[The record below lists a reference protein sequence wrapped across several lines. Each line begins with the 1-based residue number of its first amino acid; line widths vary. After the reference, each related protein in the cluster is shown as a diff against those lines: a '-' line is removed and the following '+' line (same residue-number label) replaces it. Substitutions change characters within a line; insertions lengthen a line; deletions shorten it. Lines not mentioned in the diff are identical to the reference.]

1 MAMSRTRRGKI
12 AKLPADLRMEV
23 NRRLHDGQPGGQILP
38 WLNNHARVRPILEA
52 QFQGQA
58 VNDQNLT
65 EWRQGGYLDW
75 LEERERLD
83 ALKELSLFA
92 GDAVKAGGSLADGA
106 AAVAAGR
113 LISAIEGSDDDQ
125 LLKISSAI
133 ASLRG
138 GDAEVKRVKLLE
150 ERVKQ
155 SGRKLAFDETR
166 WRMRT
171 VELVMEH
178 LKDAETL
185 RIVSQAGLDNDAKTQ
200 LLGKRLFG
208 EDW

>member
-1 MAMSRTRRGKI
+1 MAEREKKAARLAFSEAHQAFSAAVAAMGGHPYNLLH
-12 AKLPADLRMEV
+12 AADRDQ
-23 NRRLHDGQPGGQILP
+23 RLD
-38 WLNNHARVRPILEA
+38 
-52 QFQGQA
+52 A
-58 VNDQNLT
+58 VS
-65 EWRQGGYLDW
+65 
-75 LEERERLD
+75 ERLD

-92 GDAVKAGGSLADGA
+92 GDAVRAGGSLADGA

-113 LISAIEGSDDDQ
+113 LIAAIDGSDDEQ

-138 GDAEVKRVKLLE
+138 GDSEVKRVKLME
-150 ERVKQ
+150 QKVKQ
-155 SGRKLAFDETR
+155 NERKLAFEEKR

-171 VELVMEH
+171 AEIVLAQ
-178 LKDAETL
+178 LKDSETMRL
-185 RIVSQAGLDNDAKTQ
+185 VAQPGLDNDAKIQ

>member
-1 MAMSRTRRGKI
+1 MARARRGKI

-23 NRRLHDGQPGGQILP
+23 NRRLHDGQPANQIMP
-38 WLNNHARVRPILEA
+38 WLNSHDRVRPILDT
-52 QFQGQA
+52 QFKGENI
-58 VNDQNLT
+58 NDQNLT
-65 EWRQGGYLDW
+65 EWRQGGFMDW
-75 LEERERLD
+75 LDERERLD

-92 GDAVKAGGSLADGA
+92 GEAVKSGGSLADGA

-113 LISAIEGSDDDQ
+113 LISAIEGADDEQ
-125 LLKISSAI
+125 LLKISAAI

-138 GDAEVKRVKLLE
+138 GDADIKRVQLLE

-155 SGRKLAFDETR
+155 TGRKLEFDEKR

-171 VELVMEH
+171 VELVMEY
-178 LKDAETL
+178 LSDAESM
-185 RIVSQAGLDNDAKTQ
+185 RAISQGGLDNDAKTQ
-200 LLGKRLFG
+200 LIGKRLFG

>member
-1 MAMSRTRRGKI
+1 MSRARRGKI
-12 AKLPADLRMEV
+12 AKLPADLRAEV
-23 NRRLHDGQPGGQILP
+23 NLRLHDGQPASQILP
-38 WLNNHARVRPILEA
+38 WLNNLPRVRTILAA
-52 QFQGQA
+52 QFEGA
-58 VNDQNLT
+58 DINDQNLT

-75 LEERERLD
+75 TEERERLD

-113 LISAIEGSDDDQ
+113 LIAAIDGSDDEQ

-138 GDAEVKRVKLLE
+138 GDSEVKRVKLME
-150 ERVKQ
+150 QKVKQ
-155 SGRKLAFDETR
+155 DERKLVFEEKR

-171 VELVMEH
+171 VELIMAH
-178 LKDAETL
+178 LQDSETL
-185 RIVSQAGLDNDAKTQ
+185 RLMSQPGLDNDAKTQ

>member
-1 MAMSRTRRGKI
+1 MSRARRGKI
-12 AKLPADLRMEV
+12 AKLPADLRAEV
-23 NRRLHDGQPGGQILP
+23 NQRLHDGQPAGQILP
-38 WLNNHARVRPILEA
+38 WLNNHARARNILAA
-52 QFQGQA
+52 QFAGA
-58 VNDQNLT
+58 DINDQNLT

-75 LEERERLD
+75 IEERERLD

-113 LISAIEGSDDDQ
+113 LISAIDGSDDEQ

-150 ERVKQ
+150 QKVKQ
-155 SGRKLAFDETR
+155 DERKLAFEEKR
-166 WRMRT
+166 WHMRT

-178 LKDAETL
+178 LRDTQTMQ
-185 RIVSQAGLDNDAKTQ
+185 IVSQPGLDNDAKIQ

>member
-1 MAMSRTRRGKI
+1 MPRARRGKI
-12 AKLPADLRMEV
+12 AKLPADLRAEV
-23 NRRLHDGQPGGQILP
+23 NLRLHDGQPGGQILP
-38 WLNNHARVRPILEA
+38 WLNNLPRVRTILTT
-52 QFQGQA
+52 QFDGA
-58 VNDQNLT
+58 DINDQNLT

-75 LEERERLD
+75 TEERERLD

-92 GDAVKAGGSLADGA
+92 GDAVRAGGSLADGA

-113 LISAIEGSDDDQ
+113 LIAAIDGSDDEQ

-138 GDAEVKRVKLLE
+138 GDSEVKRVKLME
-150 ERVKQ
+150 QKVKQ
-155 SGRKLAFDETR
+155 NERKLAFEEKR

-171 VELVMEH
+171 AEIVLAQ
-178 LKDAETL
+178 LKDSETMRL
-185 RIVSQAGLDNDAKTQ
+185 VAQPGLDNDAKIQ

>member
-1 MAMSRTRRGKI
+1 MSRARRGKI
-12 AKLPADLRMEV
+12 AKLPADLRAEV
-23 NRRLHDGQPGGQILP
+23 NLRLHDGQPASQILP
-38 WLNNHARVRPILEA
+38 WLNKLPRVRTILAA
-52 QFQGQA
+52 QFEGA
-58 VNDQNLT
+58 DINDQNLT

-75 LEERERLD
+75 TEERERLD

-92 GDAVKAGGSLADGA
+92 GDAVRAGGSLADGA

-113 LISAIEGSDDDQ
+113 LIAAIDGSDDEQ

-138 GDAEVKRVKLLE
+138 GDSEVKRVKLME
-150 ERVKQ
+150 QKVKQ
-155 SGRKLAFDETR
+155 DERKLVFEEKR

-171 VELVMEH
+171 VELIMAH
-178 LKDAETL
+178 LQDSETL
-185 RIVSQAGLDNDAKTQ
+185 RLMSQPGLDNDAKTQ

>member
-1 MAMSRTRRGKI
+1 MGRTRRGKI

-23 NRRLHDGQPGGQILP
+23 NRRLHDGQPASQILP
-38 WLNNHARVRPILEA
+38 WLNNHDRVRPILAA
-52 QFQGQA
+52 QFQGQD

-75 LEERERLD
+75 LDERERLD
-83 ALKELSLFA
+83 SLKELSLFA
-92 GDAVKAGGSLADGA
+92 GEAVKSGGSLADGA

-113 LISAIEGSDDDQ
+113 LISAIEGADDEQ

-133 ASLRG
+133 AGLRS
-138 GDAEVKRVKLLE
+138 GDSEVRRVKLIAE
-150 ERVKQ
+150 KVKQ
-155 SGRKLAFDETR
+155 TGKRLEFDEKR

-171 VELVMEH
+171 VALVMEY
-178 LKDAETL
+178 LSDAESM
-185 RIVSQAGLDNDAKTQ
+185 RAISQTGLDNDAKTQ
-200 LLGKRLFG
+200 LIGKRLFG

>member
-1 MAMSRTRRGKI
+1 MPRARRGKI
-12 AKLPADLRMEV
+12 AKLPANIRAEV
-23 NRRLHDGQPGGQILP
+23 NRRLHDGQPAGQILP
-38 WLNNHARVRPILEA
+38 WLNNLSPVRTILTA
-52 QFQGQA
+52 QFDGA
-58 VNDQNLT
+58 DINDQNLT

-92 GDAVKAGGSLADGA
+92 SDAVRAGGSLADGA

-113 LISAIEGSDDDQ
+113 LISAIDGSDDEQ
-125 LLKISSAI
+125 LLKLSSAI

-138 GDAEVKRVKLLE
+138 GDLEVKRVKLQE
-150 ERVKQ
+150 AKVKQ
-155 SGRKLAFDETR
+155 DERKLVFEEKR

-171 VELVMEH
+171 TELVLAQ
-178 LKDAETL
+178 LKDSETMRL
-185 RIVSQAGLDNDAKTQ
+185 VAQPGLDNDAKIQ